1 MERISKKIV
10 ATSRPFRFLVG
21 PHAQE
26 FTIHSAL
33 IAHHSPALSALVNG
47 GFKESNDF
55 CVEWDD
61 IDETTFTSFWQFVYT
76 GDYDTPEPMAANAE
90 TATAHCLDGQSRTDG
105 NNVDPLV
112 IDEPSAEE
120 AAESAAEAPSESAAD
135 EISEASTPPAP
146 EIDGWGSVVVEPQ
159 KEKERVTKLQMLWND
174 FQHSWRIDDKP
185 SEPEEKPKDRTYPTL
200 HHARVYV
207 LGDRYG
213 IIRMMDIS
221 FQKLHEALV
230 NLEINEDSVSEILTL
245 LRFGFEELVP
255 EKLRQLLVHYATRV
269 VEHLWENEE
278 FQEPLENCGS
288 LSKALIGSMLLRLE

>member
-1 MERISKKIV
+1 M
-10 ATSRPFRFLVG
+10 G

-105 NNVDPLV
+105 NNVDPLM

-120 AAESAAEAPSESAAD
+120 APESTADAAPEPAAE
-135 EISEASTPPAP
+135 EIPEASAPPEP
-146 EIDGWGSVVVEPQ
+146 EIDDWISFVAKP
-159 KEKERVTKLQMLWND
+159 KKKKKHVTKLQMLWND
-174 FQHSWRIDDKP
+174 FQHSWRVDDKP
-185 SEPEEKPKDRTYPTL
+185 SESSEKPKERTYPIL

-230 NLEINEDSVSEILTL
+230 NLEINEDSVGEILAL

-255 EKLRQLLVHYATRV
+255 EKLRQLLVHYATCV

-278 FQEPLENCGS
+278 FQELLENCGS